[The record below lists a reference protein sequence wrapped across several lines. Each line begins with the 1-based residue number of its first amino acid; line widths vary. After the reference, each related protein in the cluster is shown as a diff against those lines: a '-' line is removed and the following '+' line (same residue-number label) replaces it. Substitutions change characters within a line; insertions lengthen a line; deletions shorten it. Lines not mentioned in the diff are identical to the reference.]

1 MPAKEKSLFLH
12 FILKEMRHKLKSRS
26 GNERRVRYS
35 ATIIFLMV
43 AALCTAMI
51 YYISNLRNTI
61 SEQRRNISRNENV
74 LSLTNALIR
83 TVNEAQANA
92 QLYTFSSNPKQLKIF
107 NDKLNDI
114 KVINDSILTH
124 SEFDTTNKVILD
136 ELTNLLQR
144 KKLIVS
150 NISRQYEAFNPYDE
164 IYDLIMNRKPESK
177 PEVVAVTTQDT
188 IVKKAERRSFFERLF
203 SSKNATDSVILLSRT
218 TFDTID
224 KGFQPDTTGLLHDIQ
239 IYSEK
244 GRNEYLKGIKDI
256 ENQYHTLIL
265 ADQKISE
272 EISGLLITLHRQ
284 TLETV
289 IAEVQK
295 SESLIRRNLSY
306 SIFSGILAM
315 ALILIFIILIFCD
328 IQKVSKARREREEA
342 LQRADETMESRHK
355 LLLSVSHDIKA
366 PLSSVIG
373 YIELMKTERLQAHDI
388 ARLNSMKYSSEHI
401 LSLLSNLLEF
411 SSLDQ
416 GRQFVRRSDFDISE
430 MCDQLRN
437 MFMPVAENKQ
447 LKLFYHKGI
456 PEHLHI
462 SSDPL
467 KIKQIISNIISNSL
481 KYTIEGEVHF
491 GVYMDN
497 KKLIFSVIDSGI
509 GIPEDKIEDMFKPFS
524 RAENNTGLAEGNG
537 FGLYVVKGLLDL
549 LGGEV
554 KMMSKVG
561 EGTHTEIIIPVKL
574 VEKVAET
581 EATDHVNPEPKP
593 DRHLNILLVDDDNS
607 LLTVASAMLAKL
619 GQKSDFC
626 RSSVEFRKYLE
637 VVGNFDIVITD
648 REMGTFS
655 GIDVLHSI
663 RDIKPEMQVIIMT
676 ARDEYGQH
684 SAKSEGFDGYL
695 KKPFRINDLAE
706 LLHINWDGMDARKC
720 SFSDDFP
727 GLCAMFDNDE
737 CAIKEILEAF
747 AKTTADNLVAL
758 NDAVNGHD
766 FAKAQAVCHKMKP
779 MFIQL
784 EQKSADYLTKM
795 DGLRGQESPSFPGW
809 EEKGVGFM
817 EETDV
822 LLNLLSE
829 KYDISD

>member
-1 MPAKEKSLFLH
+1 
-12 FILKEMRHKLKSRS
+12 MRYKLKSRS

-35 ATIIFLMV
+35 AAIIFLMV

-61 SEQRRNISRNENV
+61 SEQRRNIRRNEKV
-74 LSLTNALIR
+74 LSLTNSLIR
-83 TVNEAQANA
+83 TVNEAQASA
-92 QLYTFSSNPKQLKIF
+92 QLYTFSSNPDQLQLFK
-107 NDKLNDI
+107 DRLDDI
-114 KVINDSILTH
+114 KMINDSIVNY
-124 SEFDTTNKVILD
+124 SGRKATNKVLLD
-136 ELTNLLQR
+136 DLLNLLQR
-144 KKLIVS
+144 KELIIS
-150 NISRQYEAFNPYDE
+150 NISKQYEAFNPYDE
-164 IYDLIMNRKPESK
+164 IYNLLMNYKPERK
-177 PEVVAVTTQDT
+177 PEVVAVITQDT
-188 IVKKAERRSFFERLF
+188 IVKKAKKKNFFERLF
-203 SSKNATDSVILLSRT
+203 SSESATDSIILLSKT

-224 KGFQPDTTGLLHDIQ
+224 KGFKPDNSKLLNDIQ

-244 GRNEYLKGIKDI
+244 GKNEYLKRIKDV
-256 ENQYHTLIL
+256 EDQYHTFIL
-265 ADQKISE
+265 ADQNISE
-272 EISGLLITLHRQ
+272 EISGLLITLHKQ

-289 IAEVQK
+289 MGEVQK
-295 SESLIRRNLSY
+295 SDVLIRKNLNY
-306 SIFSGILAM
+306 SIYSGTIALV
-315 ALILIFIILIFCD
+315 LILLFITLIFYD
-328 IQKVSKARREREEA
+328 IQKVSKARKEREEA
-342 LQRADETMESRHK
+342 LRRADEIMESRHK

-373 YIELMKTERLQAHDI
+373 YIELMKMEKLQPHDI

-416 GRQFVRRSDFDISE
+416 GRQFVKRSDFDISE
-430 MCDQLRN
+430 LCDQLRN
-437 MFMPVAENKQ
+437 MFMPIAENKQ

-491 GVYMDN
+491 GVYLEN

-509 GIPEDKIEDMFKPFS
+509 GIPEDKIEEMFKPFS

-549 LGGEV
+549 LGGKI

-561 EGTHTEIIIPVKL
+561 EGTHTEIIIPIKL
-574 VEKVAET
+574 VEKVENK
-581 EATDHVNPEPKP
+581 EVKKHDEPKSEP
-593 DRHLNILLVDDDNS
+593 GRNLNILLVDDDNS

-626 RSSVEFRKYLE
+626 RSSVEFSKYLDIIN
-637 VVGNFDIVITD
+637 NFDIVITD

-663 RDIKPEMQVIIMT
+663 KSIKPEMQVIIMT

-684 SAKSEGFDGYL
+684 AATSEGFNGYL
-695 KKPFRINDLAE
+695 KKPFRIKDLAE
-706 LLHINWDGMDARKC
+706 LLHLNWNEEYARRC

-727 GLCAMFDNDE
+727 GLCTMFDNDE
-737 CAIKEILEAF
+737 EAIKEILDAF
-747 AKTTADNLVAL
+747 VKSTSDNIVTL
-758 NDAVNGHD
+758 NDAINEHD
-766 FAKAQAVCHKMKP
+766 FAKAQSVCHKMKP

-784 EQKSADYLTKM
+784 EQKSADYLTIM
-795 DGLRGQESPSFPGW
+795 DGCRGQESASFPDW

-817 EETDV
+817 EETDT
-822 LLNLLSE
+822 LMNLLSE

>member
-1 MPAKEKSLFLH
+1 
-12 FILKEMRHKLKSRS
+12 MRYKLKSRS

-35 ATIIFLMV
+35 AAIIFLMV

-61 SEQRRNISRNENV
+61 SEQRRNIRRNEKV
-74 LSLTNALIR
+74 LSLTNSLIR
-83 TVNEAQANA
+83 TVNEAQASA
-92 QLYTFSSNPKQLKIF
+92 QLYTFSSNPDQLQLFK
-107 NDKLNDI
+107 DRLDDI
-114 KVINDSILTH
+114 KMINDSIVNY
-124 SEFDTTNKVILD
+124 SGRKATNKVLLD
-136 ELTNLLQR
+136 DLVSLLQR
-144 KKLIVS
+144 KELIIS
-150 NISRQYEAFNPYDE
+150 NISKQYEAFKPYDE
-164 IYDLIMNRKPESK
+164 IYNLLMNYKPERK
-177 PEVVAVTTQDT
+177 PEVVAVITQDT
-188 IVKKAERRSFFERLF
+188 IVKKAKKKNFFERLF
-203 SSKNATDSVILLSRT
+203 SSESATDSIILLSKT

-224 KGFQPDTTGLLHDIQ
+224 KGFKPDNSKLLNDIQ

-244 GRNEYLKGIKDI
+244 GKNEYLKRIKDV
-256 ENQYHTLIL
+256 ENQYHTFIL
-265 ADQKISE
+265 ADQNISE
-272 EISGLLITLHRQ
+272 EISGLLITLHKQ

-289 IAEVQK
+289 MGEVQK
-295 SESLIRRNLSY
+295 SDVLIRKNLNY
-306 SIFSGILAM
+306 SIYSGTI
-315 ALILIFIILIFCD
+315 ALILILLFITLIFYD
-328 IQKVSKARREREEA
+328 IQKVSKARKEREEA
-342 LQRADETMESRHK
+342 LRRADEIMESRHK

-373 YIELMKTERLQAHDI
+373 YIELMKMERLQPHDI

-416 GRQFVRRSDFDISE
+416 GRQFVKRSDFDISE
-430 MCDQLRN
+430 LCDQLRN
-437 MFMPVAENKQ
+437 MFMPIAENKQ

-491 GVYMDN
+491 GVYLEN

-509 GIPEDKIEDMFKPFS
+509 GIPEDKIEEMFKPFS

-549 LGGEV
+549 LGGKI

-561 EGTHTEIIIPVKL
+561 EGTHTEITIPIKL
-574 VEKVAET
+574 VEKVENK
-581 EATDHVNPEPKP
+581 EVKKHNEPKSEP
-593 DRHLNILLVDDDNS
+593 GRNLNILLVDDDNS

-626 RSSVEFRKYLE
+626 RSSVEFSKYLDIIN
-637 VVGNFDIVITD
+637 NFDIVITD

-663 RDIKPEMQVIIMT
+663 KSIKPEMQVIIMT

-684 SAKSEGFDGYL
+684 AATSEGFDGYL
-695 KKPFRINDLAE
+695 KKPFRIKDLAE
-706 LLHINWDGMDARKC
+706 LLHLNWNEEYARRC

-727 GLCAMFDNDE
+727 GLCTMFDNDE
-737 CAIKEILEAF
+737 EAIKEILDAF
-747 AKTTADNLVAL
+747 VKSTSDNLVTL
-758 NDAVNGHD
+758 NDAINEHD
-766 FAKAQAVCHKMKP
+766 FAKAQSVCHKMKP

-784 EQKSADYLTKM
+784 EQKSADYLTIM
-795 DGLRGQESPSFPGW
+795 DGCRGQESASFPDW

-817 EETDV
+817 EETDT
-822 LLNLLSE
+822 LMNLLSE

>member
-1 MPAKEKSLFLH
+1 
-12 FILKEMRHKLKSRS
+12 MRYKLKSRS

-35 ATIIFLMV
+35 AAIIFLMV

-61 SEQRRNISRNENV
+61 SEQRRNIRRNEKV
-74 LSLTNALIR
+74 LSLTNSLIR
-83 TVNEAQANA
+83 TVNEAQASA
-92 QLYTFSSNPKQLKIF
+92 QLYTFSSNPDQLQLFK
-107 NDKLNDI
+107 DRLDDI
-114 KVINDSILTH
+114 KMINDSIVNY
-124 SEFDTTNKVILD
+124 SGRKATNKVLLD
-136 ELTNLLQR
+136 DLVSLLQH
-144 KKLIVS
+144 KELIIS
-150 NISRQYEAFNPYDE
+150 NISKQYEAFNPYDE
-164 IYDLIMNRKPESK
+164 IYNLLMNYKPERK
-177 PEVVAVTTQDT
+177 PEVVAVITQDT
-188 IVKKAERRSFFERLF
+188 IVKKAKKKNFFERLF
-203 SSKNATDSVILLSRT
+203 SSESATDSIILLSKT

-224 KGFQPDTTGLLHDIQ
+224 KGFKPDNSKLLNDIQ

-244 GRNEYLKGIKDI
+244 GKNEYLKRIKDV
-256 ENQYHTLIL
+256 EDQYHTFIL
-265 ADQKISE
+265 ADQNISE
-272 EISGLLITLHRQ
+272 EISGLLITLHKQ

-289 IAEVQK
+289 MGEVQK
-295 SESLIRRNLSY
+295 SDVLIRKNLNY
-306 SIFSGILAM
+306 SIYSGTIALV
-315 ALILIFIILIFCD
+315 LILLFITLIFYD
-328 IQKVSKARREREEA
+328 IQKVSKARKEREEA
-342 LQRADETMESRHK
+342 LRRADEIMESRHK

-373 YIELMKTERLQAHDI
+373 YIELMKMEKLQPHDI

-416 GRQFVRRSDFDISE
+416 GRQFVKRSDFDISE
-430 MCDQLRN
+430 LCDQLRN
-437 MFMPVAENKQ
+437 MLMPIAENKQ

-491 GVYMDN
+491 GVYLEN

-509 GIPEDKIEDMFKPFS
+509 GIPEDKIEEMFKPFS

-549 LGGEV
+549 LGGKI

-561 EGTHTEIIIPVKL
+561 EGTHTEIIIPIKL
-574 VEKVAET
+574 VEKVENK
-581 EATDHVNPEPKP
+581 EVKKHDEPKSEP
-593 DRHLNILLVDDDNS
+593 GRNLNILLVDDDNS

-626 RSSVEFRKYLE
+626 RSSVEFSRYLDIIN
-637 VVGNFDIVITD
+637 NFDIVITD

-663 RDIKPEMQVIIMT
+663 KSIKPEMQVIIMT

-684 SAKSEGFDGYL
+684 AATSEGFDGYL
-695 KKPFRINDLAE
+695 KKPFRIKDLAE
-706 LLHINWDGMDARKC
+706 LLHLNWNEEYARRC

-727 GLCAMFDNDE
+727 GLCTMFDNDE
-737 CAIKEILEAF
+737 EAIKEILDAF
-747 AKTTADNLVAL
+747 VKSTSDNLVTL
-758 NDAVNGHD
+758 NDAINEHD
-766 FAKAQAVCHKMKP
+766 FAKAQSVCHKMKP

-784 EQKSADYLTKM
+784 EQKSADYLTIM
-795 DGLRGQESPSFPGW
+795 DGCRGQESASFPDW

-817 EETDV
+817 EETDT
-822 LLNLLSE
+822 LMNLLSE

>member
-1 MPAKEKSLFLH
+1 
-12 FILKEMRHKLKSRS
+12 MRYKLKSRS

-35 ATIIFLMV
+35 AAIIFLMV

-61 SEQRRNISRNENV
+61 SEQRRNIRRNEKV
-74 LSLTNALIR
+74 LSLTNSLIR
-83 TVNEAQANA
+83 TVNEAQASA
-92 QLYTFSSNPKQLKIF
+92 QLYTFSSNPDQLQLFK
-107 NDKLNDI
+107 DRLDDI
-114 KVINDSILTH
+114 KMINDSIVNY
-124 SEFDTTNKVILD
+124 SGRKATNKVLLD
-136 ELTNLLQR
+136 DLVSLLQR
-144 KKLIVS
+144 KELIIS
-150 NISRQYEAFNPYDE
+150 NISKQYEAFNPYDE
-164 IYDLIMNRKPESK
+164 IYNLLMNYKPERK
-177 PEVVAVTTQDT
+177 PEVVAVITQDT
-188 IVKKAERRSFFERLF
+188 IVKKAKKKNFFERLF
-203 SSKNATDSVILLSRT
+203 SSESATDSIILLSKT

-224 KGFQPDTTGLLHDIQ
+224 KGFKPDNGKLLNDIQ

-244 GRNEYLKGIKDI
+244 GKNEYLKRIKDV
-256 ENQYHTLIL
+256 ENQYHTFIL
-265 ADQKISE
+265 ADQNISE
-272 EISGLLITLHRQ
+272 EISELLITLHKQ

-289 IAEVQK
+289 MGEVQK
-295 SESLIRRNLSY
+295 SDVLIRKNLNY
-306 SIFSGILAM
+306 SIYSGTIALV
-315 ALILIFIILIFCD
+315 LILLFITLIFYD
-328 IQKVSKARREREEA
+328 IQKVSKARKEREEA
-342 LQRADETMESRHK
+342 LRRADEIMESRHK

-373 YIELMKTERLQAHDI
+373 YIELMKMEKLQPHDI

-416 GRQFVRRSDFDISE
+416 GRQFVKRSDFDISE
-430 MCDQLRN
+430 LCDQLRN
-437 MFMPVAENKQ
+437 MFLPIAENKQ

-491 GVYMDN
+491 GVYLEN

-509 GIPEDKIEDMFKPFS
+509 GIPEDKIEEMFKPFS

-549 LGGEV
+549 LGGKI

-561 EGTHTEIIIPVKL
+561 EGTHTEIIIPIKL
-574 VEKVAET
+574 VEKVENK
-581 EATDHVNPEPKP
+581 EVKKHDEPKSEP
-593 DRHLNILLVDDDNS
+593 GRNLNILLVDDDNS

-626 RSSVEFRKYLE
+626 RSSVEFSKYLDIIN
-637 VVGNFDIVITD
+637 NFDIVITD

-663 RDIKPEMQVIIMT
+663 KSIKPEMQVIIMT

-684 SAKSEGFDGYL
+684 AATSEGFDGYL
-695 KKPFRINDLAE
+695 KKPFRIKDLAE
-706 LLHINWDGMDARKC
+706 LLHLNWNEEYARRC

-727 GLCAMFDNDE
+727 GLCTMFDNDE
-737 CAIKEILEAF
+737 EAIKEILDAF
-747 AKTTADNLVAL
+747 VKSTSDNLVTL
-758 NDAVNGHD
+758 NDAINEHD
-766 FAKAQAVCHKMKP
+766 FAKAQSVCHKMKP

-784 EQKSADYLTKM
+784 EQKSADYLTIM
-795 DGLRGQESPSFPGW
+795 DGCRGQESASFPDW

-817 EETDV
+817 EETDT
-822 LLNLLSE
+822 LMNLLSE

>member
-1 MPAKEKSLFLH
+1 
-12 FILKEMRHKLKSRS
+12 MRYKLKSRS
-26 GNERRVRYS
+26 GNERRVKYS
-35 ATIIFLMV
+35 AVIIFLMV

-51 YYISNLRNTI
+51 YYISNLTNTI
-61 SEQRRNISRNENV
+61 SEQRQNIRRNEKV
-74 LSLTNALIR
+74 LSLTNSLIR

-92 QLYTFSSNPKQLKIF
+92 QLYTFSSNPDKLQLF
-107 NDKLNDI
+107 RERLNDI
-114 KVINDSILTH
+114 RAINDSIVNY
-124 SEFDTTNKVILD
+124 SGRDATNKVLLND
-136 ELTNLLQR
+136 LVSLLQR
-144 KKLIVS
+144 KELIIS

-164 IYDLIMNRKPESK
+164 IYNLLMNFKPERKPQ
-177 PEVVAVTTQDT
+177 VVAVITQDT
-188 IVKKAERRSFFERLF
+188 IVKKAKKKNFFERLF
-203 SSKNATDSVILLSRT
+203 SSDNATDSIILLSKT

-224 KGFQPDTTGLLHDIQ
+224 KGFKPDTASFFHDIQ

-244 GRNEYLKGIKDI
+244 GKNEYLRRIRDV
-256 ENQYHTLIL
+256 EDQYHTFIL
-265 ADQKISE
+265 ADQNISE
-272 EISGLLITLHRQ
+272 EISELLITLHKQ

-289 IAEVQK
+289 MREVQK
-295 SESLIRRNLSY
+295 SDVLIRKNLNY
-306 SIFSGILAM
+306 SIYSGTIALV
-315 ALILIFIILIFCD
+315 LILLFITLIFYD
-328 IQKVSKARREREEA
+328 IQKVSKARKEREEA
-342 LQRADETMESRHK
+342 LRRADEIMESRHK

-373 YIELMKTERLQAHDI
+373 YIELMKMERLQPHDI

-416 GRQFVRRSDFDISE
+416 GRQFVKRSDFDISE
-430 MCDQLRN
+430 LCDQLRN
-437 MFMPVAENKQ
+437 MFMPIAENKQ

-456 PEHLHI
+456 PEHLHV

-491 GVYMDN
+491 GVYLEN

-509 GIPEDKIEDMFKPFS
+509 GIPEDKIEEMFKPFS

-549 LGGEV
+549 LGGEI
-554 KMMSKVG
+554 KMLSKVG
-561 EGTHTEIIIPVKL
+561 EGTHTEIRIPIKL
-574 VEKVAET
+574 VEKIEKT
-581 EATDHVNPEPKP
+581 EIKDHDKPKTEPNKN
-593 DRHLNILLVDDDNS
+593 LNILLVDDDNS

-619 GQKSDFC
+619 GLKSDFC
-626 RSSVEFRKYLE
+626 RSSVEFTKYLD
-637 VVGNFDIVITD
+637 VINNFDIVITD

-663 RDIKPEMQVIIMT
+663 KNIRPEMKVIIMT

-684 SAKSEGFDGYL
+684 SASSEGFDGYL
-695 KKPFRINDLAE
+695 KKPFRIKDLAE
-706 LLHINWDGMDARKC
+706 LLHTNWNEEYARKC

-737 CAIKEILEAF
+737 EAIKEILDAF
-747 AKTTADNLVAL
+747 VKSTSDNLVTL
-758 NDAVNGHD
+758 NDAINEHD
-766 FAKAQAVCHKMKP
+766 FAKAQVVCHKMKP

-784 EQKSADYLTKM
+784 EQKSADYLTIM
-795 DGLRGQESPSFPGW
+795 DGSRSQVSSSFTDW
-809 EEKGVGFM
+809 EEKGIGFM
-817 EETDV
+817 EETDT
-822 LLNLLSE
+822 LMNLLSE